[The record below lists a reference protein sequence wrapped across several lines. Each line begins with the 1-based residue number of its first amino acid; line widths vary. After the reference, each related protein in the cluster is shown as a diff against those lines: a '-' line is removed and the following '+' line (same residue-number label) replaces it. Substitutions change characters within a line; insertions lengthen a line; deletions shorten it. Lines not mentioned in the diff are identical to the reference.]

1 MKLLIAFLIVFAM
14 KFDPSPVTLED
25 LQWKYRILLVF
36 PGTDQKSAPELGW
49 TSALEK
55 ELLERNLIYFH
66 FGDTLTGN
74 SDYLFTSAYR
84 EKLEK
89 QYRLGAKE
97 NSYVLIGKDGGVKLK
112 REQQKVD
119 WEELF
124 NTIDAMPMRMREM
137 RESGKNDG

>member
-1 MKLLIAFLIVFAM
+1 MKFLIAFLLVYAM
-14 KFDPSPVTLED
+14 KFDPSPVTLQD
-25 LQWKYRILLVF
+25 LRWKHRILLVF
-36 PGTDQKSAPELGW
+36 PGTNQKSAPELEW
-49 TSALEK
+49 TTALEK
-55 ELLERNLIYFH
+55 ELLNRDLIYFH
-66 FGDTLTGN
+66 FGDTLSSN
-74 SDYLFTSAYR
+74 SEYFFSSAYQ

-89 QYRLGAKE
+89 QYRMGAKE

-119 WEELF
+119 WKELF